1 MKQHFINFKIIIN
14 MKRIII
20 ALVAVVASS
29 ITLAQTESDKFTKAM
44 EKNIALLDSAKTPQD
59 WIDVTAAF
67 ERIADAEKTQWL
79 PYYYV
84 AYGNV
89 TLGIMS
95 IGDNIF
101 GNNADKTDPK
111 ADAAQKAL
119 DKAISLSKETSETW
133 VIKKMIATLRMLGD
147 VMNRYMTYGPEG
159 AAALETAKN
168 MDPNNPRV
176 YLLEG
181 QDKYNT
187 PAEYGGSKEEAKV
200 LFEKAKELF
209 GKAQPESSIHPHWG
223 FGTVNYWLSQYK

>member
-1 MKQHFINFKIIIN
+1 
-14 MKRIII
+14 MKRISI
-20 ALVAVVASS
+20 ALMALVLSS
-29 ITLAQTESDKFTKAM
+29 AAIAQTDNEKFTRAM

-67 ERIADAEKTQWL
+67 ERIAEAEKTQWL
-79 PYYYV
+79 PYYYT
-84 AYGNV
+84 ALGNV
-89 TLGIMS
+89 MGGIMS
-95 IGDNIF
+95 VGDNLF
-101 GNNADKTDPK
+101 ANNSDKTDPK

-159 AAALETAKN
+159 AAALEAAKK

-200 LFEKAKELF
+200 LFEKAKGLYATA
-209 GKAQPESSIHPHWG
+209 KPESTIHPQWG
-223 FGTVNYWLSQYK
+223 LGSVNFWLSQYK